1 MARHFGQNLGKEM
14 KFLRCLTFLE
24 LCSQLRPL
32 ANESCGHSV
41 GAARAKDDS
50 GMKNRAKANELTFIR
65 QLQGLR
71 CLTVDYSGK
80 KEALLPY
87 LSSVPS

>member
-1 MARHFGQNLGKEM
+1 M
-14 KFLRCLTFLE
+14 LTFLE
-24 LCSQLRPL
+24 LFSQLRPL

-65 QLQGLR
+65 QLQPGFWVGRQTQRRKAHNTSGLAGEVPVGVCLRLR
-71 CLTVDYSGK
+71 CS
-80 KEALLPY
+80 
-87 LSSVPS
+87 